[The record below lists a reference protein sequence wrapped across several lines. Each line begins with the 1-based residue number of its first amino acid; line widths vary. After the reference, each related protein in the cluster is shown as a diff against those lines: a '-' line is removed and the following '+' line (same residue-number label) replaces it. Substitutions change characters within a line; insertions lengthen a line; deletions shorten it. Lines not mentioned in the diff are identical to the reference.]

1 MRGRRPGA
9 HRRRGYGELDP
20 HRAEPRATECGT
32 YSGTGCAPDSQRVDL
47 TRPSFSNP
55 TKVTNPLFPI
65 GRLPSVVLVGQVD
78 GEPFRSETTLLP
90 ETRTVEWEGRRIETL
105 VSQYTAYRN
114 GRIEEVAIDRYAQ
127 ADDGSV
133 WYLGEDV
140 VDYRNGNV
148 VTTEGTWLA
157 GKEGPPAMI
166 MPAHPAVGDV
176 FRSENVPG
184 IVFEQLTIRE
194 VGKTVQGPHGPV
206 LGAIVGGELHLD
218 GSGEEKVFAPGY
230 GEFSTGAGRN
240 LEALAVAAP
249 AGGLRQQPP
258 EIAALSTG
266 VSGMLGSVRAH
277 DWDAGA
283 TTLGRMQRDWRS
295 LRLGGQ
301 PPLAATSLTAS
312 LDALA
317 RGVDTHDEAASAQAA
332 IDTAQWVLALGL
344 QYRPALDVDRDRFE
358 LWCQQVMVDAAAGN
372 TAGVSGDVATLE
384 WIRDRITATLAP
396 AEMQE
401 LDTRLGAL
409 RGAADAERLAAA
421 ADHAARLGER
431 LRSLGS

>member
-1 MRGRRPGA
+1 MATFRASERHQRPGRRRVASRLVLGIGLA
-9 HRRRGYGELDP
+9 TALVAGGCAGGGQERTGDAGTANLILTGQSLG
-20 HRAEPRATECGT
+20 ATECGT

-184 IVFEQLTIRE
+184 IVFEQLTFRRSARPAGPSRPRPRRNRRWGTPPCGSRE
-194 VGKTVQGPHGPV
+194 DQ
-206 LGAIVGGELHLD
+206 
-218 GSGEEKVFAPGY
+218 VFAPGF

-249 AGGLRQQPP
+249 PAGSGNSRQRSPRSPP
-258 EIAALSTG
+258 
-266 VSGMLGSVRAH
+266 
-277 DWDAGA
+277 
-283 TTLGRMQRDWRS
+283 
-295 LRLGGQ
+295 
-301 PPLAATSLTAS
+301 
-312 LDALA
+312 
-317 RGVDTHDEAASAQAA
+317 ASAGCSDPCARTTGMRGQ
-332 IDTAQWVLALGL
+332 
-344 QYRPALDVDRDRFE
+344 RRS
-358 LWCQQVMVDAAAGN
+358 
-372 TAGVSGDVATLE
+372 GVCSATG
-384 WIRDRITATLAP
+384 AP
-396 AEMQE
+396 CA
-401 LDTRLGAL
+401 
-409 RGAADAERLAAA
+409 
-421 ADHAARLGER
+421 
-431 LRSLGS
+431 